1 MPEFNVLYIVELDAN
16 KKSDS
21 RVIVLYDN
29 SNETYYY
36 YGTRS
41 RTLGIR
47 KNFQDE
53 YIEFSGAYHES
64 KLLTF
69 VSFLKHLNNLFDCK
83 YNIEMHNL
91 VLYEDEYSTLT
102 FETIYNKMSPYT
114 ELFAYD
120 NRKESEG
127 SILEKLD
134 MLTSVIE

>member
-1 MPEFNVLYIVELDAN
+1 VLYLVELDSN

-21 RVIVLYDN
+21 RVIVIYDN

-41 RTLGIR
+41 RTLGFPQQQ
-47 KNFQDE
+47 FQDKH
-53 YIEFSGAYHES
+53 IEFLGAYHES

-69 VSFLKHLNNLFDCK
+69 VSFLKHLNNLFDCRF
-83 YNIEMHNL
+83 NIEMHNI
-91 VLYEDEYSTLT
+91 VLYEGEYETLS
-102 FETIYNKMSPYT
+102 FETIFNKFSPYT

-120 NRKESEG
+120 YTKESEG

-134 MLTSVIE
+134 MLTSIIE